1 MMPGARFFFFTARS
15 ALCLAQWEDRECLL
29 QSVTKGR
36 CSPHPPCGPFAVKG
50 TARSLRHGGA
60 FEVGGWT
67 SENAKKANFR

>member
-1 MMPGARFFFFTARS
+1 MMPGARFFIITRPV
-15 ALCLAQWEDRECLL
+15 LYLVRWKGRESPL

-67 SENAKKANFR
+67 SENAKKAKFSR